1 MIASAFMFALMG
13 AAVKVAAQ
21 TLPNAMVVFFRNAVS
36 LVWLL
41 PWMLRQGRGALRTQ
55 HLQEHVIRGLGGLA
69 AMYCF
74 FFALAHLRLADAVLL
89 NYTLPLLLPFVER
102 SWLGEP
108 LPRGLLPV
116 LGIGFAGVMLILRPG
131 TSLFT
136 PAALVGLAAAGF
148 AALAQVGVR
157 RLTQSEP
164 TGRIVTYFALI
175 ASACSAP
182 PAALAW
188 VAPGGHAWLAL
199 VLAGSAAT
207 AGQVLLT
214 RAYACA
220 PAARVGPFLY
230 TGVLFS
236 ALLDVALWQIWPD
249 GWFVGGALL
258 VSIAAVLALRLRDTR
273 RQPSSV
279 SIAPS

>member
-1 MIASAFMFALMG
+1 MVASAFMFALMG
-13 AAVKVAAQ
+13 AAVKIASQ
-21 TLPNAMVVFFRNAVS
+21 SLPNAMVVFFRNAVA
-36 LVWLL
+36 LAWLL
-41 PWMLRQGRGALRTQ
+41 PWLLRRGPRALRTR
-55 HLQEHVIRGLGGLA
+55 HLREHAIRGLGGLL

-74 FFALAHLRLADAVLL
+74 FYALAHLRLADAVLL

-102 SWLGEP
+102 AWLGEP

-116 LGIGFAGVMLILRPG
+116 LAIGFAGVALILRPG

-136 PAALVGLAAAGF
+136 PTALIGLAAAGF
-148 AALAQVGVR
+148 AALAQVGIR
-157 RLTQSEP
+157 RLTRTEP

-175 ASACSAP
+175 ASVCSAP

-188 VAPGGHAWLAL
+188 VTPDGRAWLAL
-199 VLAGSAAT
+199 LAAGSTAT

-236 ALLDVALWQIWPD
+236 ALLDALLWRSWPD
-249 GWFVGGALL
+249 AWFLGGALL
-258 VSIAAVLALRLRDTR
+258 VSLAAVLALRLRDAQR
-273 RQPSSV
+273 GS
-279 SIAPS
+279 APAASEAG